1 VDRNRSIRFETKSG
15 QLGASRSGGW
25 IELDFPQEP
34 PQEAPLPDGLL
45 DALGTEALWIGK
57 DRFDY
62 LVEIGLEETLR
73 GLQPDFNKLGKVT
86 ARGIIVTSRSGKSE
100 YDFVSRFFAPAVGI
114 NEDPVTGS
122 AYCCLGP
129 YWKEKTGRAEMTVY
143 RASEH
148 GGVIMVRVTGERVR
162 LGGKAVT
169 VWKSDIL

>member
-1 VDRNRSIRFETKSG
+1 ME
-15 QLGASRSGGW
+15 
-25 IELDFPQEP
+25 IESE
-34 PQEAPLPDGLL
+34 EA
-45 DALGTEALWIGK
+45 
-57 DRFDY
+57 
-62 LVEIGLEETLR
+62 LR
-73 GLQPDFNKLGKVT
+73 GLRPDFAMLKDVP
-86 ARGIIVTSRSGKSE
+86 ARGVIVTSRSSSGE
-100 YDFVSRFFAPAVGI
+100 YDFVSRFFAPAAGI